1 MRKQFASSCSDFL
14 LHLYQTSAMNQLI
27 IENLRISVSAV
38 RSHMLRS
45 MLTILIISFGIMAL
59 VGILTS
65 IDAIKYFFN
74 ENFTAMGANTLTIR
88 NRAVRIHV
96 GGDSRRPRTNPD
108 ITFQQASAFKSEFDF
123 QAHVSIYY
131 NASGSSTAKFGSIK
145 TNPNIRILA
154 GDENY
159 MITSG
164 DEVEKG
170 RAFSSTENFY
180 GNAVAVI
187 GTSVQTALF
196 KKKENPIGQIITLGT
211 AKFRVI
217 GVLKSRGSSF
227 GMNSD
232 NTCIIPLTTARQF
245 FPRPNV
251 SYYINIM
258 PFVSTQ
264 LKAAEGE
271 AMSRFRIIRKNR
283 SYQEPDFEISKS
295 DVVAKMLF
303 DQLKYLSLAAKI
315 IGGITLFGAA
325 IGLMNIMLVS
335 VTERTREIGIRKAM
349 GANSKT
355 IRNQFMVEAVLIAI
369 LGGTLGI
376 ILGIGIGNLVS
387 KIVGS
392 SFIIPWQWI
401 TLGYSLCFAVALI
414 SGIIPATKAAKLDPI
429 ESLRYE

>member
-1 MRKQFASSCSDFL
+1 
-14 LHLYQTSAMNQLI
+14 MNQLI
-27 IENLRISVSAV
+27 IENIRISISAV

-45 MLTILIISFGIMAL
+45 LLTILIISFGIMAL

-74 ENFTAMGANTLTIR
+74 ENFAAMGANTLTIR
-88 NRAVRIHV
+88 NRAVHINV
-96 GGDSRRPRTNPD
+96 GGDHKRPRHYPE
-108 ITFQQASAFKSEFDF
+108 ITFQEASAFKSDYDF
-123 QAHVSIYY
+123 QANVSLFYY
-131 NASGSSTAKFGSIK
+131 ASGSSTAKFGSIK
-145 TNPNIRILA
+145 TNPNVRILA

-164 DEVEKG
+164 DEVDKG

-180 GNAVAVI
+180 GTAVAVI
-187 GTSVQTALF
+187 GSGVQAALF
-196 KKKENPIGQIITLGT
+196 KKNENPIGQVITLGT

-217 GVLKSRGSSF
+217 GVLKSRGSGI

-251 SYYINIM
+251 SYSINIM
-258 PFVSTQ
+258 PFSSQQ
-264 LKAAEGE
+264 LQAAEGE

-283 SYQEPDFEISKS
+283 PYQEPDFEISKS
-295 DVVAKMLF
+295 DVVAKLLF

-349 GANSKT
+349 GANSLT
-355 IRNQFMVEAVLIAI
+355 IRNQFMVEAIMIAV
-369 LGGTLGI
+369 LGGTCGI

-387 KIVGS
+387 HIVGS

-401 TLGYSLCFAVALI
+401 TLGYVLCFGVALI

>member
-1 MRKQFASSCSDFL
+1 
-14 LHLYQTSAMNQLI
+14 MNQLI
-27 IENLRISVSAV
+27 IENIRISISAV

-74 ENFTAMGANTLTIR
+74 ENFAAMGANTLTIR
-88 NRAVRIHV
+88 NRAVHIDM
-96 GGDSRRPRTNPD
+96 GGDHKRPRHYPE
-108 ITFQQASAFKSEFDF
+108 ITFQQASAFKNDYDF
-123 QAHVSIYY
+123 QANVALYY
-131 NASGSSTAKFGSIK
+131 YATGNATAKFGSIK

-154 GDENY
+154 GDESY

-170 RAFSSTENFY
+170 RAFSGTENFY
-180 GNAVAVI
+180 GSAVAVI
-187 GTSVQTALF
+187 GSGIQTNLF
-196 KKKENPIGQIITLGT
+196 KNKENPIGQIITLGT

-217 GVLKSRGSSF
+217 GVLKSKGSSI

-232 NTCIIPLTTARQF
+232 NSCIIPLTTARQF
-245 FPRPNV
+245 FPRPRV
-251 SYYINIM
+251 SYSINIM
-258 PFVSTQ
+258 PFSSAQ
-264 LKAAEGE
+264 LQAAEGE
-271 AMSRFRIIRKNR
+271 AMSRFRIIRKNLP
-283 SYQEPDFEISKS
+283 YQEPDFEISKS
-295 DVVAKMLF
+295 DVVAKLLF
-303 DQLKYLSLAAKI
+303 DQLRYLSLAAKI

-335 VTERTREIGIRKAM
+335 VTERTQEIGIRKAM
-349 GANSKT
+349 GANKLT
-355 IRNQFMVEAVLIAI
+355 IRNQFMIEAIMIAV

-376 ILGIGIGNLVS
+376 VLGIGIGNLVS
-387 KIVGS
+387 KVVGS

-401 TLGYSLCFAVALI
+401 ILGYALCFGVAMV

>member
-1 MRKQFASSCSDFL
+1 
-14 LHLYQTSAMNQLI
+14 MNQLI
-27 IENLRISVSAV
+27 IENIRISISAV

-74 ENFTAMGANTLTIR
+74 ENFAAMGANTLTIR
-88 NRAVRIHV
+88 NRGIHINMN
-96 GGDSRRPRTNPD
+96 GHSNRPRVNPV
-108 ITFQQASAFKSEFDF
+108 ITYQQAMDFKTEYEF
-123 QAHVSIYY
+123 QASVAVYY
-131 NASGSSTAKFGSIK
+131 NATGNATAKFGSQK
-145 TNPNIRILA
+145 TNPNVRITA
-154 GDENY
+154 GDESY

-164 DEVEKG
+164 DEVDKG

-180 GNAVAVI
+180 GSAVAVI
-187 GTSVQTALF
+187 GSGIKDILF
-196 KKKENPIGQIITLGT
+196 KNKENPIDQIITLGT

-217 GVLKSRGSSF
+217 GVLKSKGSSI

-245 FPRPNV
+245 FPRSNV
-251 SYYINIM
+251 SYTINVM
-258 PFVSTQ
+258 PFSGTQ
-264 LKAAEGE
+264 LQAAEGE
-271 AMSRFRIIRKNR
+271 AMSRFRIIRKNKP
-283 SYQEPDFEISKS
+283 YQEPDFEISKS
-295 DVVAKMLF
+295 DVVAKLLF

-335 VTERTREIGIRKAM
+335 VTERTQEIGIRKAM
-349 GANSKT
+349 GANKLT
-355 IRNQFMVEAVLIAI
+355 IRNQFMIEAIMIAI
-369 LGGTLGI
+369 MGGTLGI
-376 ILGIGIGNLVS
+376 VLGIAIGNLVS
-387 KIVGS
+387 KVVGS
-392 SFIIPWQWI
+392 SFIVPWQWI
-401 TLGYSLCFAVALI
+401 TLGYALCFIVALI

>member
-1 MRKQFASSCSDFL
+1 
-14 LHLYQTSAMNQLI
+14 MNQLI
-27 IENLRISVSAV
+27 IENIRISISAV

-74 ENFTAMGANTLTIR
+74 ENFAAMGANTLTIR
-88 NRAVRIHV
+88 NRAVHIDM
-96 GGDSRRPRTNPD
+96 GGDHKRPRHYPE
-108 ITFQQASAFKSEFDF
+108 ITFQQATAFKAEYDF
-123 QAHVSIYY
+123 QANVALFY
-131 NASGSSTAKFGSIK
+131 NATGSATAKFGSVK

-154 GDENY
+154 GDDSY

-170 RAFSSTENFY
+170 RAFSATENFY
-180 GNAVAVI
+180 GSAVAVI
-187 GTSVQTALF
+187 GSGVQTNLF
-196 KKKENPIGQIITLGT
+196 KNKENPIGQIITLGT

-217 GVLKSRGSSF
+217 GVLKSKGSSI

-251 SYYINIM
+251 SYSINIM
-258 PFVSTQ
+258 PFSSAQ
-264 LKAAEGE
+264 LQAAEGE
-271 AMSRFRIIRKNR
+271 AMSRFRIIRKNL

-295 DVVAKMLF
+295 DVVAKLLF
-303 DQLKYLSLAAKI
+303 DQLRYLSLAAKI

-335 VTERTREIGIRKAM
+335 VTERTQEIGIRKAM
-349 GANSKT
+349 GANKIT
-355 IRNQFMVEAVLIAI
+355 IRNQFMIEAIMIAI

-387 KIVGS
+387 QVVGS

-401 TLGYSLCFAVALI
+401 ILGYALCFGVAMV

>member
-1 MRKQFASSCSDFL
+1 
-14 LHLYQTSAMNQLI
+14 MNQLI
-27 IENLRISVSAV
+27 IENIRISISAV

-74 ENFTAMGANTLTIR
+74 ENFAAMGANTLTIR
-88 NRAVRIHV
+88 NRAVHIDM
-96 GGDSRRPRTNPD
+96 GGDHKRPRHYPE
-108 ITFQQASAFKSEFDF
+108 ITFQQASAFKSDYDF
-123 QAHVSIYY
+123 QANVALYY
-131 NASGSSTAKFGSIK
+131 FATRNATAKFGSIK

-154 GDENY
+154 ADENY

-164 DEVEKG
+164 DEVDKG
-170 RAFSSTENFY
+170 RAFSATENFY
-180 GNAVAVI
+180 GSAVAVI
-187 GTSVQTALF
+187 GSGIQSNLF
-196 KKKENPIGQIITLGT
+196 KNKENPIGQIITLGT
-211 AKFRVI
+211 ARFRVI
-217 GVLKSRGSSF
+217 GVLKSKGSSI

-232 NTCIIPLTTARQF
+232 NSCIIPLTTARQI

-251 SYYINIM
+251 SYSINIM
-258 PFVSTQ
+258 PFSSAQ
-264 LKAAEGE
+264 LQAAEGE
-271 AMSRFRIIRKNR
+271 AMSRFRIIRKNLP
-283 SYQEPDFEISKS
+283 YQEPDFEISKS
-295 DVVAKMLF
+295 DVVAKLLF
-303 DQLKYLSLAAKI
+303 DQLRYLSLAAKI

-335 VTERTREIGIRKAM
+335 VTERTQEIGIRKAM
-349 GANSKT
+349 GANKLT
-355 IRNQFMVEAVLIAI
+355 IRNQFMIEAILIAI

-376 ILGIGIGNLVS
+376 VLGIGIGNLVS
-387 KIVGS
+387 KVVGS

-401 TLGYSLCFAVALI
+401 ILGYALCFGVAMI

>member
-1 MRKQFASSCSDFL
+1 
-14 LHLYQTSAMNQLI
+14 MNQLI
-27 IENLRISVSAV
+27 IENIRISISAV

-74 ENFTAMGANTLTIR
+74 ENFAAMGANTLTIR
-88 NRAVRIHV
+88 NRAVHIDM
-96 GGDSRRPRTNPD
+96 GGDHKRPRHYPE
-108 ITFQQASAFKSEFDF
+108 ITFQQATAFKAEYDF
-123 QAHVSIYY
+123 QANVALYY
-131 NASGSSTAKFGSIK
+131 YATGNATAKFGSIK

-154 GDENY
+154 GDESY
-159 MITSG
+159 MVTSG

-170 RAFSSTENFY
+170 RAFSATENFY
-180 GNAVAVI
+180 GSAVAVI
-187 GTSVQTALF
+187 GSGIQANLF
-196 KKKENPIGQIITLGT
+196 KNKENPIGQIITLGT

-217 GVLKSRGSSF
+217 GVLKSKGSSI

-232 NTCIIPLTTARQF
+232 NSCIIPLTTARQF

-251 SYYINIM
+251 SYSINIM
-258 PFVSTQ
+258 PFSSAQ
-264 LKAAEGE
+264 LQAAEGE
-271 AMSRFRIIRKNR
+271 AMSRFRIIRKNL

-295 DVVAKMLF
+295 DVVAKLLF
-303 DQLKYLSLAAKI
+303 DQLRYLSLAAKI

-335 VTERTREIGIRKAM
+335 VTERTQEIGIRKAM
-349 GANSKT
+349 GANKLT
-355 IRNQFMVEAVLIAI
+355 IRNQFMIEAIMIAI

-376 ILGIGIGNLVS
+376 VLGIGIGNLVS
-387 KIVGS
+387 KVVGS

-401 TLGYSLCFAVALI
+401 ILGYALCFGVAMV